1 MILSIISA
9 IGKNNELGLNNKLLW
24 DLPRDMQ
31 HFRGTTSGHPVI
43 MGRKTFESI
52 GRPLPNRRNVVITR
66 DVSYV
71 KEGVEVVHS
80 LPEAIDLF
88 KYDVNPLPHG
98 EEVFVIGGAEIYK
111 QAMDHADRL
120 YITHVDSEFEADA
133 FFPTISPNFWNEV
146 SRVHHESDKE
156 NNAAMDFVLYERPL
170 AK

>member
-9 IGKNNELGLNNKLLW
+9 IGKNNELGLNNQLLW
-24 DLPRDMQ
+24 DLPRDML
-31 HFRGTTSGHPVI
+31 HFRETTSGHPVI

-66 DVSYV
+66 DVSYS

-88 KYDVNPLPHG
+88 KYDVNPLPNG

-111 QAMDHADRL
+111 QSMDHADRL
-120 YITHVDSEFEADA
+120 YITHVDGEFEADA
-133 FFPTISPNFWNEV
+133 FFPTISPNFWNEK
-146 SRVHHESDKE
+146 SREHFGTDEE
-156 NNAAMDFVLYERPL
+156 NNRPMDFVIYERPL
-170 AK
+170 AN

>member
-9 IGKNNELGLNNKLLW
+9 IGKNNELGLNNQLLW

-31 HFRGTTSGHPVI
+31 HFRETTSGHPVI

-88 KYDVNPLPHG
+88 KYDVNPLPNG

-133 FFPTISPNFWNEV
+133 FFPTISPNFWYEV
-146 SRVHHESDKE
+146 SRVHHESDEE
-156 NNAAMDFVLYERPL
+156 NNVAMDFVLYERPI

>member
-9 IGKNNELGLNNKLLW
+9 IGKNNELGLNNQLLW
-24 DLPRDMQ
+24 DLPRDMK
-31 HFRGTTSGHPVI
+31 HFRETTSGHPII

-66 DVSYV
+66 DMSYAQ
-71 KEGVEVVHS
+71 KGVEVVHS
-80 LPEAIDLF
+80 IEEALRLFTFAQGKPE
-88 KYDVNPLPHG
+88 DV
-98 EEVFVIGGAEIYK
+98 EVFVIGGAEIYK

-133 FFPTISPNFWNEV
+133 FFPIISPNFWNEV
-146 SRVHHESDKE
+146 SRAHHESDEE
-156 NNAAMDFVLYERPL
+156 NNVAMDFVVYERGL

>member
-9 IGKNNELGLNNKLLW
+9 IGKNNELGLNNQLLW

-31 HFRGTTSGHPVI
+31 HFRATTSGHPVI

-66 DVSYV
+66 DVSYA

-88 KYDVNPLPHG
+88 KYDVNPLPNG

-120 YITHVDSEFEADA
+120 YITHVDSEYEADA

-146 SRVHHESDKE
+146 SRARHESDEE
-156 NNAAMDFVLYERPL
+156 NNVAMDFVLYERPI

>member
-9 IGKNNELGLNNKLLW
+9 IGKNNELGLNNQLLW

-31 HFRGTTSGHPVI
+31 HFRTTTSGHPVI

-71 KEGVEVVHS
+71 KEDVEVVHS

-88 KYDVNPLPHG
+88 KYDVNPLPNG

-120 YITHVDSEFEADA
+120 YITHIDSEFEADA
-133 FFPTISPNFWNEV
+133 FFPTISPNFWNEI
-146 SRVHHESDKE
+146 SRTHHESDE
-156 NNAAMDFVLYERPL
+156 GNNVAMDFVLYERPL